1 MLKQTNQGT
10 PLRALQPALPFPPLR
25 RGRVVHA
32 IARYNCRTHLGAVRV
47 AFASAASAEDTT
59 LPGQDFAKSYQ
70 AAITQAQ
77 EQCVALFADHV
88 FDSLRTKIPLN
99 GGKPTFAMLTN
110 TEKVRPKDKA
120 LAALAVKTMEKCR
133 VGWEPVLAM
142 LPSQMNSL
150 IQNLYRKQDA
160 FIAELST
167 GKINFGEYN
176 VAVDKIIGEAAEI
189 ISGVTPSTPNPNQP
203 TSRTVPSATSPPG
216 PAVAS
221 HATPP
226 VAQFHGLRLALVVG
240 NSNYANLPKLSN
252 PTNDARAVAD
262 VLQKLGYKTQ
272 LLLDASEQT
281 IRTQIRRFAAE
292 SSNAEVAIVYYAGHG
307 AQLGSSN
314 YLLPVDIDIP
324 KTEADIQ
331 FAGLKVDDLVNSISS
346 NTKIVFLD
354 ACRDNPA
361 LFKNIVV
368 GRGSGPIGLAPA
380 TVSNFNQK
388 PGGGVFI
395 AYATDAGA
403 VADDGHGQHSPF
415 TQALLRYMQNP
426 ISIDDMFSL
435 VTREVR
441 LVSKNA
447 QRPYKYASLENI
459 VCLTPVCS
467 GTPIVNSGDVVQQAK
482 QSEEEDLQ
490 SALRTNNVA
499 ALDTFLRKYPDTSKS
514 TDILNAVAS
523 LKRAEMTEWTLFEI
537 GDKHNPQYMQL
548 SSIQRF
554 GDRAAVRMKSL
565 VDETKPKVFFNRP
578 FPDAAYSEDLNV
590 YDCTAPR
597 MVVAEDSIFNKS
609 GQLLYHYKFG
619 DPQYVN
625 FAIGVPLSP
634 GSVGSSAS
642 YIVCHDAI
650 GTPSVSKE
658 QLAAM
663 KFHSLQTLADGGG
676 ELFSEL
682 VQRSHYEKDQR
693 EALLIGRYFADR
705 SIMKLLS
712 AGFLNSG
719 SAQLPF

>member
-1 MLKQTNQGT
+1 M
-10 PLRALQPALPFPPLR
+10 
-25 RGRVVHA
+25 
-32 IARYNCRTHLGAVRV
+32 
-47 AFASAASAEDTT
+47 
-59 LPGQDFAKSYQ
+59 
-70 AAITQAQ
+70 
-77 EQCVALFADHV
+77 
-88 FDSLRTKIPLN
+88 
-99 GGKPTFAMLTN
+99 
-110 TEKVRPKDKA
+110 
-120 LAALAVKTMEKCR
+120 
-133 VGWEPVLAM
+133 
-142 LPSQMNSL
+142 
-150 IQNLYRKQDA
+150 
-160 FIAELST
+160 
-167 GKINFGEYN
+167 
-176 VAVDKIIGEAAEI
+176 
-189 ISGVTPSTPNPNQP
+189 
-203 TSRTVPSATSPPG
+203 
-216 PAVAS
+216 
-221 HATPP
+221 
-226 VAQFHGLRLALVVG
+226 
-240 NSNYANLPKLSN
+240 
-252 PTNDARAVAD
+252 
-262 VLQKLGYKTQ
+262 
-272 LLLDASEQT
+272 
-281 IRTQIRRFAAE
+281 
-292 SSNAEVAIVYYAGHG
+292 
-307 AQLGSSN
+307 
-314 YLLPVDIDIP
+314 
-324 KTEADIQ
+324 
-331 FAGLKVDDLVNSISS
+331 
-346 NTKIVFLD
+346 FLD

-642 YIVCHDAI
+642 YVVCHDAI
-650 GTPSVSKE
+650 GTPSVGKE

-682 VQRSHYEKDQR
+682 VQRPHYEKDQR

-705 SIMKLLS
+705 SIMNLLAPDFSIPDPPNYRFEIDDVLFKCNEKKYALDKIEFWSASNQLVRIAVPNNVIFSDIPEFSSYALQHQMYCGDQPYAGLGIRIVSENNKFKIAEVFSGSPAEKAGLKTDDVIAGVDGTAVDGLTMAQIISKTRGKPGTTALLS
-712 AGFLNSG
+712 ILRGIQTTPLEISVTRETVKAPT
-719 SAQLPF
+719 AQLGDPK